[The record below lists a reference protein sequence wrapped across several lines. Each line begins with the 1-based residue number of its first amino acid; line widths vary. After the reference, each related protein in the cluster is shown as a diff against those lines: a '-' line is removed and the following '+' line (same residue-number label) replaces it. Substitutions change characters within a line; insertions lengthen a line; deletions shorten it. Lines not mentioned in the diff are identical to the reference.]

1 MTSTTA
7 TFDAATGEQERNQ
20 ASDTALG
27 QRLVGLAADILVGL
41 GAIWAASVATTWYW
55 ALIAGVLAAIVLAA
69 LAAAGLVI
77 AFLTVDDETFASIGR
92 TADEAYTACTDAVN
106 NGVDYITGF
115 FSKK

>member
-1 MTSTTA
+1 MTSTT
-7 TFDAATGEQERNQ
+7 TFCAATGEQERNQ

-41 GAIWAASVATTWYW
+41 GAIWAASVCTTWYW
-55 ALIAGVLAAIVLAA
+55 ALLASVLAAIVFAA

-92 TADEAYTACTDAVN
+92 VADETYTTVTDSIG
-106 NGVDYITGF
+106 NGIDYISSF